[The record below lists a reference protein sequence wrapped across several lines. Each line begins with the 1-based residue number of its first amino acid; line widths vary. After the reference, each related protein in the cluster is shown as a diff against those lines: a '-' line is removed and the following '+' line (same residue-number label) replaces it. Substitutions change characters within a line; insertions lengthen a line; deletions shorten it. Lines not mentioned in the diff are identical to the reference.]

1 MKPILTLAI
10 ILAAS
15 VAHAAA
21 YRIPDGSILAHAE
34 RCQADHP

>member
-21 YRIPDGSILAHAE
+21 YRIPDGSILAAE